1 MAQVK
6 AGDTIKVHYTGTLT
20 EDGSKFDSSEGRP
33 PLEFIVG
40 QQMVIHGFDQGVI
53 GMALGEK
60 KTINIPCLEAYGP
73 MNEQMIFEF
82 ERNQLPEELGEPEV
96 GMQLHMMNQEGE
108 GLPVEI
114 IELRENTIVLNGN
127 HPLAG
132 KDLTFDI
139 ELVEIN
145 S

>member
-6 AGDTIKVHYTGTLT
+6 SGDTIKVHYTGTLT

-33 PLEFIVG
+33 PLEFVVG

-53 GMALGEK
+53 GMSLGEK

-114 IELRENTIVLNGN
+114 IELRESTIVLNGN

-132 KDLTFDI
+132 KDLTFEI

>member
-6 AGDTIKVHYTGTLT
+6 SGDTIKVHYTGTLT

-33 PLEFIVG
+33 PLEFEVG

-53 GMALGEK
+53 GMSLGEK

-114 IELRENTIVLNGN
+114 IELRESTIVLNGN

-132 KDLTFDI
+132 KDLTFEI